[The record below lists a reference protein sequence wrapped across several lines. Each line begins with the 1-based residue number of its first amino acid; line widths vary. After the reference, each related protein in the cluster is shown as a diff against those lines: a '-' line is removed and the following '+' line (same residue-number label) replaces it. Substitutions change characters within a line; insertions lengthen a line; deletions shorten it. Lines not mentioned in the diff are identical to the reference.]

1 MAKPVPT
8 IVELTIFLAWVRLGV
23 GHLTLPSGLPAL
35 VVCLCSPFFQTLPAE
50 NHQGIFFCSIF
61 LPDPQM
67 CESC

>member
-8 IVELTIFLAWVRLGV
+8 MVEFAIFLAWVRLVV

-50 NHQGIFFCSIF
+50 KHTGIFFRVF